1 MEDTSLL
8 LFSSMI
14 KVLEV
19 NLKNVSSIKDHLWFQ
34 EKRKIHG
41 PEAVLFAK
49 FACSLFSGYCFNLF
63 YKHDGFVAV
72 PSVTFSHDWQMCL
85 GSFCKP

>member
-1 MEDTSLL
+1 MCQVYKIIYG
-8 LFSSMI
+8 F
-14 KVLEV
+14 KR
-19 NLKNVSSIKDHLWFQ
+19 K
-34 EKRKIHG
+34 KRKIHG

-49 FACSLFSGYCFNLF
+49 SACSLFSAYCFNLF

-72 PSVTFSHDWQMCL
+72 PSVTFSHDWQPCL